1 MPITVRQLIEQ
12 LSSADLNSV
21 VCLAVE
27 GFELAPLS
35 LRIAKREGKLL
46 LRLSVESELAEV
58 LSEIDIIR

>member
-1 MPITVRQLIEQ
+1 MPVTVRQLIER
-12 LSSADLNSV
+12 LSSVDPNSV

-35 LRIAKREGKLL
+35 PRIDEREGKLL
-46 LRLSVESELAEV
+46 LRLSAESELAEV